1 MLEINKKS
9 HRQGRVRRHT
19 HSSSSGKVHKMFTIF
34 IVLIVLGTVGVFVY
48 MIATGKIFGAAMTT
62 TYIQRTPTEAATKSV
77 PLAKPKVTIE
87 LFEAQTNP
95 GKQTILTARTSPNI
109 DCTIKILYGKD
120 NVSTTS
126 AGLEPK
132 KSDAD
137 GIVTWKWK
145 VQSNMPIGKWP
156 TKVSCGDAENP
167 GTTRKNLIV
176 SAAQPGMFSN

>member
-1 MLEINKKS
+1 MLEINKRS
-9 HRQGRVRRHT
+9 HRQARERRHT
-19 HSSSSGKVHKMFTIF
+19 HRSPLGKIRKVAVVFV
-34 IVLIVLGTVGVFVY
+34 VLVVFGVVGVFAY
-48 MIATGKIFGAAMTT
+48 MIMTGKIFGTAMTT
-62 TYIQRTPTEAATKSV
+62 TYIQRTPTEAAAKSV

-87 LFEAQTNP
+87 LFQAQTSP
-95 GKQTILTARTSPNI
+95 GKQTMLTARTSPNI
-109 DCTIKILYGKD
+109 DCTIKIMYGKD
-120 NVSTTS
+120 NTLATS

-137 GIVTWKWK
+137 GVVTWKWK

-156 TKVSCGDAENP
+156 TKVSCGDAQNP